1 VDDIDK
7 LTACELHIPNDDG
20 TVMVT
25 TGVVGPID
33 RTKTLRIHGVV
44 IPAGYAS
51 ISVDKVVRGF
61 EDVPLDIPRGDGSAT
76 VGEAEKSFIAW
87 RKHYIIIPGMPS
99 PPPQVPDHRYG

>member
-20 TVMVT
+20 TVMVA

-33 RTKTLRIHGVV
+33 RIKTPRIDGVV
-44 IPAGYAS
+44 IPDGYAS
-51 ISVDKVVRGF
+51 VSMDKAVRGF
-61 EDVPLDIPRGDGSAT
+61 EDVPLDIPGGDGSAT
-76 VGEAEKSFIAW
+76 VGEAEKSFIAC
-87 RKHYIIIPGMPS
+87 RKRYIIIAGMPS